1 MAERIVL
8 DTNVLVSTVLSPQS
22 PNRELLRRCFEGRYQ
37 PLISHKLFLEYED
50 AFARDELM
58 QKSPFNTQQ
67 RERLLNDVLSV
78 CLLVPIYYL
87 WRPNSP
93 DEGDNHL
100 IELAVAGNASSI
112 VTYNVRDL
120 KRAELH
126 FPVTI
131 LTPADLLKG
140 DPT

>member
-1 MAERIVL
+1 
-8 DTNVLVSTVLSPQS
+8 
-22 PNRELLRRCFEGRYQ
+22 
-37 PLISHKLFLEYED
+37 
-50 AFARDELM
+50 M
-58 QKSPFNTQQ
+58 QNSPFSAEQ
-67 RERLLNDVLSV
+67 RERLLNNVLSV

-100 IELAVAGNASSI
+100 LELAVAGNARAV

-126 FPVTI
+126 FPVAI

-140 DPT
+140 DST